1 MSDAAERLALPAA
14 PAWRAFDGL
23 HAALARARAVLDATP
38 LVTVS
43 GEVVRVSGP
52 VVHAKLPSV
61 RVGEMC
67 RIGPLAHTGAHLG
80 AEVIG
85 FHEHHAML
93 SPFGATEGIGP
104 GTLVLPMGRPHGI
117 RVGAHL
123 LGRLLDGF
131 GAPVGGVPD
140 EDPASVEVTARA
152 AGPEVSRRTQVVE
165 PLPTGVRVID
175 GMLTFGKG
183 QRMGVFAPP
192 GCGKTTLMNAIGLAA
207 ETDVVV
213 FALIGERGRELA
225 EMTEL
230 LEHPKM
236 MRRAVIVGATS
247 DRSAGERMRAAYT
260 ATAIAEG
267 FREQGKSV
275 LLLVDSLTRFARAV
289 RETSIAAGEPVGRSG
304 LPASVYTELPRLIE
318 RAGNTRQGSISALY
332 MVLAEGAVKDDPIAE
347 EVRSLVDGHIVLS
360 RTLAEKGVFPAIN
373 VLESLSRLMPDIIDP
388 DHMAAARR
396 IRRLM
401 ARYEEMELLLR
412 LGEVKPGVDHETD
425 TAIAASPDIMAFLQ
439 QGLSEPSSF
448 EASRDALEQLARR
461 HA

>member
-1 MSDAAERLALPAA
+1 MTARKPFTPVLERLQALQQTVA
-14 PAWRAFDGL
+14 
-23 HAALARARAVLDATP
+23 ATP
-38 LVTVS
+38 LASVS

-52 VVHAKLPSV
+52 VIQAWLPSV

-67 RIGPLAHTGAHLG
+67 RIGPLAHTGAHLS

-85 FHEHHAML
+85 FHEHQATL
-93 SPFGATEGIGP
+93 SPFGPNEGVGP
-104 GTLVLPMGRPHGI
+104 GMLVQPLGRPHGI
-117 RVGAHL
+117 RVGIHL

-131 GAPVGGVPD
+131 GMPVSGVLE
-140 EDPASVEVTARA
+140 EDPGSVKVTARSS
-152 AGPEVSRRTQVVE
+152 GPAVSRRMPVVE

-183 QRMGVFAPP
+183 QRIGVFAPP
-192 GCGKTTLMNAIGLAA
+192 GCGKTMLMNTIGLATQ
-207 ETDVVV
+207 TDVVV

-225 EMTEL
+225 EMAQL
-230 LEHPKM
+230 LEHPA
-236 MRRAVIVGATS
+236 MRQRAVMVGATS

-267 FREQGKSV
+267 FRDQGASV

-318 RAGNTRQGSISALY
+318 RAGNTQEGSISALY

-360 RTLAEKGVFPAIN
+360 RALAEKGVFPAVN
-373 VLESLSRLMPDIIDP
+373 VLESLSRLMPDIATP
-388 DHMAAARR
+388 THMAAARR
-396 IRRLM
+396 VRRLL
-401 ARYEEMELLLR
+401 ARYEEMELLMR
-412 LGEVKPGVDHETD
+412 LGEIKPGVDRETD
-425 TAIAASPDIMAFLQ
+425 QAIAAYDEIMAFLQ
-439 QGLSEPSSF
+439 QGLDRPVPF
-448 EASRDALEQLARR
+448 EESQDHLEDLAHRY
-461 HA
+461 AA